1 MSTVRLTTAQA
12 VVRFV
17 AAQHSVRDGQRRRLI
32 PAMLGIFGHGNVAGM
47 GQALDQYRDRLPYIQ
62 SRNEQ
67 SMGHIATAYAKASK
81 RTATLAATSSI
92 GPGSTNL
99 VTSAALA
106 TINRLPLLLFPSDT
120 YATRRQGPVLQQL
133 EHPSYGDWSVN
144 EAFRPVARFF
154 DRITRP
160 EQLITAL
167 PEAMRIL
174 TDPVET
180 GTCVVSLPQDI
191 QAEAYDFPEEFFRER
206 DWEIIRPQPIPD
218 QVERVAALLAGAR
231 QPLIIAGGG
240 VIYSGAEQQLADFAA
255 EFGIPVAETFAG
267 KGAVTE
273 DAWWSVGG
281 IGLEGNP
288 ATNSLAAQADLVL
301 SIGTRLTDFATASQ
315 SIFANSAVRFASI
328 NITGHDAHKQGAT
341 AIQADAAA
349 ALEALRAANRSTPN
363 DDWAATVRNARA
375 EWAPRREAALAAT
388 EETPITQGQLIGVMQ
403 RHVRAGD
410 TVIAA
415 AGGAPGDMLKVWD
428 ATGGRTAHI
437 EFGFSCMGYELPAA
451 LGVRLAQPEGQVISF
466 IGDGTFLMQP
476 TELVTAAQE
485 RLNITIV
492 ISENHGFQVIHR
504 LQMLRAGQEFGNEF
518 RRREKDLEN
527 SALSGEYLQLDL
539 AAAAAGLGATA
550 KKVDTADEFAAA
562 LAEARDATGPF
573 VIVVPTVPHADLPG
587 AGVWWDVAPAEVSEQ
602 DWVRAK
608 RAEYEKDITAQRYY
622 G

>member
-1 MSTVRLTTAQA
+1 MRLTTAQA
-12 VVRFV
+12 VVRYL
-17 AAQHSVRDGQRRRLI
+17 AAQHSLRDGQRRRLV

-67 SMGHIATAYAKASK
+67 SMGHIATAYAKASR

-99 VTSAALA
+99 VTAAALA

-144 EAFRPVARFF
+144 DCFRPVARFF
-154 DRITRP
+154 DRISRP

-174 TDPVET
+174 TDPVEA
-180 GTCVVSLPQDI
+180 GTCVISLPQDI
-191 QAEAYDFPEEFFRER
+191 QSEAYDFPDEFFRER
-206 DWEIIRPQPIPD
+206 DREIVRPQPIPD
-218 QVERVAALLAGAR
+218 QVQRVADMLSRAR

-240 VIYSGAEQQLADFAA
+240 VIYSGAEQQLRSLAD

-267 KGAVTE
+267 KGAVTQ
-273 DAWWSVGG
+273 DAWWNIGG

-288 ATNSLAAQADLVL
+288 ATNAIAAQADLVL
-301 SIGTRLTDFATASQ
+301 SVGTRLTDFATASQ
-315 SIFANSAVRFASI
+315 SIFANSAVRFASV
-328 NITGHDAHKQGAT
+328 NVTGHDAYKQGAT
-341 AIQADAAA
+341 TILADAGA
-349 ALEALRAANRSTPN
+349 ALDALRN
-363 DDWAATVRNARA
+363 AATVRPNPEWEATVRAARA
-375 EWAPRREAALAAT
+375 EWAPQREEALAA
-388 EETPITQGQLIGVMQ
+388 PGGAPLTQGQLIGAMQ
-403 RHVRAGD
+403 RHVRSGD

-437 EFGFSCMGYELPAA
+437 EFGYSCMGYELPAA

-485 RLNITIV
+485 NLDITVV

-518 RRREKDLEN
+518 RRREGRLDD
-527 SALSGEYLQLDL
+527 SALSGDYLELDL
-539 AAAAAGLGATA
+539 AAVAAGLGATA
-550 KKVDTADEFAAA
+550 RRAETAAELERA
-562 LAEARDATGPF
+562 LDEARTAKGPF
-573 VIVVPTVPHADLPG
+573 VIVVPTLPHADLPG